1 MREFLIG
8 IVVVALGINLAIWPW
23 VGAWIAL
30 RPAQSVVVS
39 LDDYNCALAGKIVRC
54 ERK

>member
-8 IVVVALGINLAIWPW
+8 IAVVVLGIHLAVWPSVAVW
-23 VGAWIAL
+23 MLL
-30 RPAQSVVVS
+30 RPAQSVTVS
-39 LDDYNCALAGKIVRC
+39 LDDYDCALTGKVVKC

>member
-8 IVVVALGINLAIWPW
+8 IAIVALGVNLAIWPY
-23 VGAWIAL
+23 VVAWLVL

-39 LDDYNCALAGKIVRC
+39 LDDYDCALTGKIVTC

>member
-8 IVVVALGINLAIWPW
+8 IAIVVLGINLAVWPYL
-23 VGAWIAL
+23 VAWLAL

-39 LDDYNCALAGKIVRC
+39 LDDYDCALAGKVVKC